1 MKIRLLFVTILALG
15 WFCAPAISTGEVMA
29 PPPAEVPGLA
39 YDVEFFPG
47 ATYDPAV
54 PTPESILGHRIGDRF
69 PDPASIERCIRA
81 WAEASPRARVVEY
94 ARSHEGRPLHY
105 VILTSP
111 RNMERLDE
119 IREGMARLADPRGLS
134 DDEAGR
140 LLEDLPAVGWFA
152 YSIHGNETSGGDA
165 ALAVIYHLAASTDE
179 TVARILDDLV
189 VIVDPAQNPDGR
201 ERFYKQTAEARGT
214 MPNLDD
220 QSLIHRGYWPSG
232 RGNHYLFD
240 LNRDWILGVHPETRG
255 RLEAVG
261 QWRPMLMVD
270 GHEMGSQDTYLF
282 SPGREP
288 LNPYFPER
296 RWHWASLFARDQAGA
311 FDAFGWPYYH
321 GEWNEEWYPGYS
333 SWAGFRGSIFILY
346 EQPRVAEDAIRRPSG
361 ELVTYGESVHHQVA
375 STMANLETLHR
386 NGPKLLREFL
396 DERRLVTGDQS
407 PFDALYYAVLP
418 SGNRGRVKAFEE
430 LMALQGID
438 VYRTIGDV
446 TAGSA
451 VDQLGRKVSGVT
463 IPAGSLLVPSRQPEA
478 HLTAALFEFDPR
490 MNPETLRREREEIL
504 LKGDSRIYD
513 ITAWNITMLYG
524 LEALTVPGPLPA
536 GVEPLGAAAAVDPP
550 PVTRPAGTV
559 AWVVDGA
566 DDRSVSAAARLM
578 ERGVAVQ
585 VADRAFTF
593 EDRKFGRG
601 SVLVT
606 LNDNKSFEGQ
616 LTAVLGE
623 VTAGL
628 EITALP
634 VATGLGEGDL
644 PDMGGRHFRLLQ
656 QPSVALLS
664 RGRVSSGDFGAIWH
678 ALDHDLGIRH
688 THLDEDRANGA
699 DLRRYNVIVM
709 PNRYGSQ
716 LPEGLAER
724 LAQWV
729 KNGGTLIAIGSS
741 AEALAREESG
751 LSGVRLLP
759 DVLEKLDIYE
769 LVVQREWL
777 GRNEKPPAA
786 EQVWSHVVR
795 PDLEFPWPAGGGKP
809 GPALPELEKRDRW
822 QKLFMPQGAF
832 LAGRTDQEDWL
843 TMGCGEI
850 LPILAGSGVSSL
862 PVLMAA
868 DGVAAPIRFGVFSP
882 APDAPAEKKKDS
894 GRRSEP
900 AAGQDGDEAVQAPP
914 RTGWAALPPGQELR
928 LRMSGLLW
936 PEAAHRLANA
946 AWVTRERNGR
956 GQVILFASAPAFR
969 GAALGTGRVLMNAI
983 VYGAGLGA
991 SQTVNP

>member
-1 MKIRLLFVTILALG
+1 MKIRFLYVMIIALG
-15 WFCAPAISTGEVMA
+15 WCLAPTAAADEATA
-29 PPPAEVPGLA
+29 PLPTEVPGLA
-39 YDVEFFPG
+39 YEAEFFPG
-47 ATYDPAV
+47 ASYDPAV
-54 PTPESILGHRIGDRF
+54 PSPESILDHRIGDRF

-81 WAEASPRARVVEY
+81 WTEASPRARLVEY

-111 RNMERLDE
+111 RNMDRLEE
-119 IREGMARLADPRGLS
+119 IREGMALLADPRGIS
-134 DDEAGR
+134 DEEAEQ
-140 LLEDLPAVGWFA
+140 LLDDLPAVGWFA
-152 YSIHGNETSGGDA
+152 YSIHGNETSGADA
-165 ALAVIYHLAASTDE
+165 ALAVMYHLAASTDKE
-179 TVARILDDLV
+179 VAQVLDDLV
-189 VIVDPAQNPDGR
+189 VIVDPLMNPDGR
-201 ERFYKQTAEARGT
+201 ERFHKQTAEHRGT

-220 QSLIHRGYWPSG
+220 QSMIHRGYWPSG

-240 LNRDWILGVHPETRG
+240 LNRDWILGVHPETHG

-288 LNPYFPER
+288 LNPFYPQR
-296 RWHWASLFARDQAGA
+296 RWHWASRFARDQAGA
-311 FDAFGWPYYH
+311 FDAHGWPFYT
-321 GEWNEEWYPGYS
+321 GEWHEEWYPGYS
-333 SWAGFRGSIFILY
+333 SWASFRGSIFILY

-361 ELVTYGESVHHQVA
+361 ELVTYRESIHHQVA
-375 STMANLETLHR
+375 STMANLETLHL

-407 PFDALYYAVLP
+407 PFDELYYAVLP
-418 SGNRGRVKAFEE
+418 SGNLGRVGAFEE

-438 VYRTIGDV
+438 VYRNSGEV
-446 TAGSA
+446 TAKKA
-451 VDQLGRKVSGVT
+451 VDQMGREHSGVVL
-463 IPAGSLLVPSRQPEA
+463 PAGSLLIPSRQPEA
-478 HLTAALFEFDPR
+478 HLTAALLDFDPR
-490 MNPETLRREREEIL
+490 MKPETLRREREEL
-504 LKGDSRIYD
+504 LRKGGSRIYD
-513 ITAWNITMLYG
+513 ITSWNITMLYG
-524 LEALTVPGPLPA
+524 LEALTVEGPLPVA
-536 GVEPLGAAAAVDPP
+536 AEPLGIPEAADLP
-550 PVTRPAGTV
+550 PVTRANGTI

-566 DDRSVSAAARLM
+566 DDRSVAAAARLM
-578 ERGVAVQ
+578 ERGVEVR

-593 EDRKFGRG
+593 EGGEFARG

-606 LNDNKSFEGQ
+606 TNDNQGFEG
-616 LTAVLGE
+616 LLIEVIGE
-623 VTAGL
+623 VTAEL
-628 EITALP
+628 ELAVLP
-634 VATGLGEGDL
+634 VTTGLGEGDL

-664 RGRVSSGDFGAIWH
+664 RSRVSSTDFGSIWH

-688 THLDEDRANGA
+688 TQLDEERARRN

-741 AEALAREESG
+741 AEALAREETG
-751 LSGVRLLP
+751 LSDVRLLP
-759 DVLEKLDIYE
+759 DVLDQLDRYDLTI
-769 LVVQREWL
+769 QREWL
-777 GRNEKPPAA
+777 ALNEKPLASDR
-786 EQVWSHVVR
+786 VWSHVVR
-795 PDLEFPWPAGGGKP
+795 PGLEFPWPGSGVKP
-809 GPALPELEKRDRW
+809 GPGLPELEKQDRW

-832 LAGRTDQEDWL
+832 LAGRTDQEHWL
-843 TMGCGEI
+843 TFGCGET
-850 LPILAGSGVSSL
+850 LPILAGRGVSHL

-868 DGVAAPIRFGVFSP
+868 DGVAAPIRFGVYS
-882 APDAPAEKKKDS
+882 
-894 GRRSEP
+894 P
-900 AAGQDGDEAVQAPP
+900 AAGEPEEKKRSSRRADTAPEKNGDEKIQAPP

-936 PEAAHRLANA
+936 PEASHRLANA
-946 AWVTRERNGR
+946 AWVTRERTGR
-956 GQVILFASAPAFR
+956 GQVILFASSPTFR